1 MENMLHLAPCRASV
15 PDCFIVPPEE
25 LPPAASAAVSLPV
38 IDLSGSHDEV
48 CQAILDAGKEFGFFQ
63 VVNHGVPEQVLQD
76 MEALCNEFFE
86 LPAEDKAH
94 LYSEDKQKPNRLFS
108 GTTYET
114 GGQKYWMD
122 CLRLACP
129 FPVRG
134 STSDWP
140 DKPQMLREIFEK
152 FVVVT
157 RGVGME
163 LLRFLCEAIGLQPDY
178 FDGGLSGGDVIL
190 SINHYPQCPNPS
202 MTLGLPPHCDRNLIT
217 LVHTG
222 PVPGLEVLHNGNWI
236 EVEPV
241 PNAFVVNFGLQ
252 LEVVT
257 NGMLKSVEHRVMT
270 NLTMARTSRAVFI
283 QPKEDCLI
291 GPADEFLS
299 EDNPPCYR
307 TIAFGDFR
315 RMHSVV
321 KLRSSLN
328 FTTNLKKIQKDIR
341 IEAKQE

>member
-15 PDCFIVPPEE
+15 PDCFIVPPEQ
-25 LPPAASAAVSLPV
+25 LPPAASAVVSLPV
-38 IDLSGSHDEV
+38 IDLSSSHDEV

-76 MEALCNEFFE
+76 MEAVCNEFYE
-86 LPAEDKAH
+86 LPAADKAH

-108 GTTYET
+108 GTTFET
-114 GGQKYWMD
+114 GDQKYWMD

-129 FPVRG
+129 FPVGG

-140 DKPQMLREIFEK
+140 DKPQMLREVFEK
-152 FVVVT
+152 FIVLT

-163 LLRFLCEAIGLQPDY
+163 LLRLLCEAMGLQPDY
-178 FDGGLSGGDVIL
+178 FDGGLSGGDTIL
-190 SINHYPQCPNPS
+190 NVNRYPQCPNPS

-222 PVPGLEVLHNGNWI
+222 PVHGLQVLYNGDWI

-241 PNAFVVNFGLQ
+241 PNAFAVNFGLQ

-257 NGMLKSVEHRVMT
+257 NGMLRSVEHRVMT
-270 NLTMARTSRAVFI
+270 NLTMARTSRVVSI
-283 QPKEDCLI
+283 HPKEDCLV
-291 GPADEFLS
+291 GPAQEFLS
-299 EDNPPCYR
+299 ARNPPCYR
-307 TIAFGDFR
+307 TVKFGDFM
-315 RMHSVV
+315 RMHNIVN
-321 KLRSSLN
+321 LRSSLN
-328 FTTNLKKIQKDIR
+328 FTTNLKNIQKDLR